1 MDRAI
6 ESSKTAQI
14 SLKLSCND
22 SAKSE
27 NTIPSIPSLDH
38 LCSWYHVVSGLVH
51 LKGIVLQQLLYKF
64 VIPTPYQKSID
75 QKL

>member
-1 MDRAI
+1 MIITYNPMDRAI

-27 NTIPSIPSLDH
+27 NTIPSIH
-38 LCSWYHVVSGLVH
+38 LWTTFAP
-51 LKGIVLQQLLYKF
+51 GIM
-64 VIPTPYQKSID
+64 
-75 QKL
+75 